1 MIHKMIGVQAESK
14 LVHRKR
20 HTAEYKSVC
29 TQARCRSVCTAANK
43 VGHTDHKNSQELHK
57 MVVVVELHKM
67 VVELHKMVAV
77 AELHKTFE
85 PSLELQDIHTME
97 LELLHSHRMEL
108 QALLNTHRM
117 ELQALLN
124 THRMELRRMELQHNH
139 KMELEL
145 LLHSHKMELQAHHK
159 KEAHHKMELQHK
171 HLQEEHTH
179 LLAQQEPLPWAHQL
193 LALEVLHHLAWLQLG
208 QLACHLVWAPVCQG
222 VLMGL
227 FERRQWPRPQ
237 KTEQAGKSLW
247 RSIQ

>member
-29 TQARCRSVCTAANK
+29 TQARCKSVCTAANK

-57 MVVVVELHKM
+57 MVAVVGLHKM
-67 VVELHKMVAV
+67 VVELHKMVV
-77 AELHKTFE
+77 VLHKIGTQEHNFE
-85 PSLELQDIHTME
+85 PLLELQNIHTME
-97 LELLHSHRMEL
+97 LEMLHSHRMEL

-117 ELQALLN
+117 ELQALLK
-124 THRMELRRMELQHNH
+124 THRTMQHNH

-171 HLQEEHTH
+171 HLLEEHNH
-179 LLAQQEPLPWAHQL
+179 LLAQQEQLPWVHQL

-208 QLACHLVWAPVCQG
+208 QLACHLVWAPEIGRAHV
-222 VLMGL
+222 
-227 FERRQWPRPQ
+227 
-237 KTEQAGKSLW
+237 
-247 RSIQ
+247 